1 MKRLIWIGC
10 LSYFLIGL
18 AHVVLGSVLP
28 VLLEHYGREYSQGG
42 TLIFTQFAGFLAGVL
57 VSPLLN
63 RRFGKRGGLLIAIS
77 LLCAAELAYLLLPPW
92 GWLYP
97 IAVCAG
103 FGFGMIEAVIGTII
117 IAAIKEKT
125 AVAMS
130 RLEVLFGVGA
140 MVMPLIASGFIS
152 QGWWRFSFL
161 VISLFALATLLLW
174 AKSSFGEIDAELRAK
189 KPAANVGG
197 SDISK
202 AAGQKRFPYQGK
214 SWGILALFMVF
225 FFLYVG
231 TEMSLANFMPA
242 ILIEKIGMKEA
253 GAALSVTCFW
263 IAMSVGRIFA
273 GTVAE
278 RIHYRV
284 YVLYSCAATLVL
296 LAVFPFTAAVWS
308 AFAVILLLGL
318 FMSGIFS
325 IALVF
330 ASKLLAGTEES
341 TPSILIAS
349 GGVGGAVLPLIIG
362 WCMDHLEVNPTSW
375 MLALFTLFMV
385 ALSFAAYVLQRR
397 QLQAAERRQEIAQEA
412 CSN

>member
-57 VSPLLN
+57 VSPILN

-77 LLCAAELAYLLLPPW
+77 LLCAAELTYMLLPPW
-92 GWLYP
+92 GLLYP
-97 IAVCAG
+97 IALCAG

-117 IAAIKEKT
+117 IAAIKDKT

-130 RLEVLFGVGA
+130 RLEVFFGVGA
-140 MVMPLIASGFIS
+140 MIMPLIASGLIT

-161 VISLFALATLLLW
+161 VISLFALVTFLFW
-174 AKSSFGEIDAELRAK
+174 SKSSFGEIDAALKAKTSAAGADSAGTSSGK
-189 KPAANVGG
+189 KP
-197 SDISK
+197 
-202 AAGQKRFPYQGK
+202 FPYQGK
-214 SWGILALFMVF
+214 SFGILLMFILF

-284 YVLYSCAATLVL
+284 YVLVSCIVTLGL
-296 LAVFPFTAAVWS
+296 LAVFPFTSNIWS
-308 AFAVILLLGL
+308 SFAVILLLGL

-325 IALVF
+325 ITLVF
-330 ASKLLAGTEES
+330 ASKLLAGSEES
-341 TPSILIAS
+341 TPSILIAA
-349 GGVGGAVLPLIIG
+349 GGVGGAILPLFTG
-362 WCMDHLEVNPTSW
+362 WSMDHLHANQTSW
-375 MLALFTLFMV
+375 LLALFTLFMV
-385 ALSFAAYVLQRR
+385 LLSFAAFRIERR
-397 QLQAAERRQEIAQEA
+397 QLQYNGRQEV
-412 CSN
+412 SG

>member
-1 MKRLIWIGC
+1 
-10 LSYFLIGL
+10 
-18 AHVVLGSVLP
+18 
-28 VLLEHYGREYSQGG
+28 
-42 TLIFTQFAGFLAGVL
+42 
-57 VSPLLN
+57 
-63 RRFGKRGGLLIAIS
+63 
-77 LLCAAELAYLLLPPW
+77 
-92 GWLYP
+92 
-97 IAVCAG
+97 
-103 FGFGMIEAVIGTII
+103 
-117 IAAIKEKT
+117 
-125 AVAMS
+125 
-130 RLEVLFGVGA
+130 
-140 MVMPLIASGFIS
+140 
-152 QGWWRFSFL
+152 
-161 VISLFALATLLLW
+161 
-174 AKSSFGEIDAELRAK
+174 
-189 KPAANVGG
+189 
-197 SDISK
+197 
-202 AAGQKRFPYQGK
+202 
-214 SWGILALFMVF
+214 
-225 FFLYVG
+225 
-231 TEMSLANFMPA
+231 
-242 ILIEKIGMKEA
+242 
-253 GAALSVTCFW
+253 
-263 IAMSVGRIFA
+263 MSVGRIFA

-362 WCMDHLEVNPTSW
+362 WCMDHLEVNQTSW

>member
-28 VLLEHYGREYSQGG
+28 VLLEHYGREYSEGG
-42 TLIFTQFAGFLAGVL
+42 TLIFTQFAGFLGGVL
-57 VSPLLN
+57 VSPILN
-63 RRFGKRGGLLIAIS
+63 KKFGKRGGLLIAVS
-77 LLCAAELAYLLLPPW
+77 MLCAAELAYMLLLPW
-92 GWLYP
+92 EWLYP
-97 IAVCAG
+97 IAACAG

-140 MVMPLIASGFIS
+140 MVMPLIASGMIT
-152 QGWWRFSFL
+152 QGLWRFSFL
-161 VISLFALATLLLW
+161 VISLFALVTLLFW
-174 AKSSFGEIDAELRAK
+174 SKSSFGETINAELGVK
-189 KPAANVGG
+189 KATASLSG
-197 SDISK
+197 SDSMPKK
-202 AAGQKRFPYQGK
+202 AFPYQGK
-214 SWGILALFMVF
+214 SLWILLMFMLF
-225 FFLYVG
+225 FFIYVG

-263 IAMSVGRIFA
+263 VAMSIGRIFA
-273 GTVAE
+273 GTIAE

-284 YVLYSCAATLVL
+284 YVFVSCIAALIL
-296 LAVFPFTAAVWS
+296 LAIFPFTASIWS
-308 AFAVILLLGL
+308 SFVVILLLGL

-330 ASKLLAGTEES
+330 ASKMLAGSEES

-349 GGVGGAVLPLIIG
+349 GGVGGALIPLLTG
-362 WCMDHLEVNPTSW
+362 WSMDHLKVNQTSW

-385 ALSFAAYVLQRR
+385 ILSFAAFQIQRKQR
-397 QLQAAERRQEIAQEA
+397 GYKEQQVIQAGL
-412 CSN
+412 

>member
-28 VLLEHYGREYSQGG
+28 VLLEHYDREYSQGG

-57 VSPLLN
+57 ISPLLN

-92 GWLYP
+92 ELLYP
-97 IAVCAG
+97 TAVCAG

-130 RLEVLFGVGA
+130 RLEVFFGVGA

-161 VISLFALATLLLW
+161 VISLFSLVTLLLW
-174 AKSSFGEIDAELRAK
+174 SKSSFGEIDAELRADRK
-189 KPAANVGG
+189 AANVSGTDG
-197 SDISK
+197 N
-202 AAGQKRFPYQGK
+202 AASHKKRFPYQGK
-214 SWGILALFMVF
+214 SLGILALFMVF

-253 GAALSVTCFW
+253 FATLSVTCFW
-263 IAMSVGRIFA
+263 VAMSIGRIFS

-284 YVLYSCAATLVL
+284 YVLFSCAVTLVL
-296 LAVFPFTAAVWS
+296 LAVFPLTGAVWS

-330 ASKLLAGTEES
+330 ASKLLQGTEES

-362 WCMDHLEVNPTSW
+362 WCMDHLQVNQTAW

-385 ALSFAAYVLQRR
+385 ILSLAAFFLQHK
-397 QLQAAERRQEIAQEA
+397 QLRLNDPKNTPLPT
-412 CSN
+412 SNNG

>member
-28 VLLEHYGREYSQGG
+28 VLLEHYGREYSEGG

-57 VSPLLN
+57 ISPLLN
-63 RRFGKRGGLLIAIS
+63 KRFGKRGGLLIAIS
-77 LLCAAELAYLLLPPW
+77 MLCVAELAYVLLPPW
-92 GWLYP
+92 EWLYP
-97 IAVCAG
+97 VAVCAG

-130 RLEVLFGVGA
+130 RLEVFFGVGA
-140 MVMPLIASGFIS
+140 MVMPLIASGMIA

-161 VISLFALATLLLW
+161 VISLVALAALLFW
-174 AKSSFGEIDAELRAK
+174 SKSSFGEAVDAELGVKKTASISGLGSDAALSK
-189 KPAANVGG
+189 KP
-197 SDISK
+197 
-202 AAGQKRFPYQGK
+202 FPYQGK
-214 SWGILALFMVF
+214 SLWILLMFILF
-225 FFLYVG
+225 FFIYVG

-242 ILIEKIGMKEA
+242 MLIEKIGMKEA

-263 IAMSVGRIFA
+263 TAMSIGRIFA
-273 GTVAE
+273 GTIAE

-284 YVLYSCAATLVL
+284 YVLFSCVITLVL
-296 LAVFPFTAAVWS
+296 FAVFPFTTSVWS

-330 ASKLLAGTEES
+330 ASKMLVGSEES

-349 GGVGGAVLPLIIG
+349 GGVGGALLPLCIG
-362 WCMDHLEVNPTSW
+362 WSMDHLKVNQTAW
-375 MLALFTLFMV
+375 LLALFTLFMV
-385 ALSFAAYVLQRR
+385 ILSFAAFQIQRKQHLYREQQR
-397 QLQAAERRQEIAQEA
+397 QAVQ
-412 CSN
+412 SGS